1 MKKTLLK
8 TGWMIALLAIIG
20 FVQAQTDVN
29 LYVFDTTMTLTD
41 VKAKGAFNSW
51 ELVTL
56 TKTDGVSTHTW
67 KVTIAGVADGSY
79 EWGAIQDDKSAN
91 GIWLPSIAGFGSNPS
106 FTVSGT
112 TITGDT
118 AIYMPAIDPV
128 DVVFSVDFSYQA
140 RLGNFDVTTDTAGVS
155 GTLNDWAYTKL
166 TKIPTDS
173 IYEVTVPLAGYV
185 EYKFRM
191 KDQWDPVS
199 NNRAI
204 FVDGSTDPVIL
215 ETVWY
220 GDISPAP
227 LVDVTFFLI
236 DNTNYY
242 TGIQYKGE
250 ITGWS
255 LVDMFDD
262 GATSGDVTA
271 GDHIW
276 TLTLT
281 DVVSNK
287 SYEWGVVD
295 GDENWLISGSNRVV
309 VLDENGVVSGD
320 TSYEIPAWG
329 TVPVTFMVN
338 MNCHINLEVF
348 DIETS
353 CIDVNIDG
361 YPPVELAHVDT
372 GVFAATITRFKVGEE
387 LAYTF
392 RINCEF
398 GGDYEEYP
406 GFDNNREFTVV
417 DTTGGVANTTGV
429 LQYQDDVITTG
440 FCNYVDVSSV
450 KDVSNESGIRFYP
463 NPVSDVL
470 TLDNAE
476 GVRKM
481 MIYSITG
488 QKVKEFTG
496 LRDNRI
502 EISTADLPSG
512 LYIITLYGDEGHLG
526 YKKIIKR

>member
-1 MKKTLLK
+1 
-8 TGWMIALLAIIG
+8 
-20 FVQAQTDVN
+20 
-29 LYVFDTTMTLTD
+29 
-41 VKAKGAFNSW
+41 
-51 ELVTL
+51 
-56 TKTDGVSTHTW
+56 
-67 KVTIAGVADGSY
+67 
-79 EWGAIQDDKSAN
+79 
-91 GIWLPSIAGFGSNPS
+91 
-106 FTVSGT
+106 
-112 TITGDT
+112 
-118 AIYMPAIDPV
+118 
-128 DVVFSVDFSYQA
+128 
-140 RLGNFDVTTDTAGVS
+140 
-155 GTLNDWAYTKL
+155 
-166 TKIPTDS
+166 
-173 IYEVTVPLAGYV
+173 VTVPLAGYV